1 MVLPAVAA
9 LAALEPLARAMDQ
22 LTNAIKE
29 GYQFTG
35 KAEKA
40 ITALGLSFEGGLKT
54 MGPAVGKLRG
64 TIEQQ
69 FTTGVMQ
76 IDAGLRGNTRA
87 VAKLINQQMLT
98 GTAYEATAKQFGTL
112 QLFAGMQVEALNAL
126 ATDVRVTGATYTI
139 STDKIVKAVNTLK
152 EQFVFLNVAG
162 MGKSMTRAITKLQ
175 GVLGSAFDEGS
186 MKQMMN
192 LIVNTGTKGLA
203 TLTTLGIGDIR
214 SRLEAAAGN
223 VDLTFQIL
231 RDGIVTAGT
240 QLKGFV
246 GKSSVSFGAF
256 TSQLDS
262 GAKVLIPAMQ
272 RLTGEMKTNAD
283 VNLDFANTIKNMWA
297 EVMNPIKRSLLKAQP
312 LINKFAKVM
321 SGFMQGLVS
330 SLAAWFDAIKPSKLT
345 FDSFLMGLTNVGINI
360 SSTFMTVGLTLKNIF
375 LNALVPVLVVV
386 TSKLYQFSIILKD
399 FATNLVRNFWRLV
412 GDPTG
417 IGASYDAFMRGA
429 RARLQAIWGVMGE
442 YDFEGRQRGPDLAGM
457 GGTQDESSMHFL
469 LRKIGVN
476 LAAFDAA
483 SKDIPTQVEALA
495 NSLREVQRTIKGNSE
510 AWRANNNYLFSI
522 EDSVAS
528 INDKTLD
535 PRATA
540 AEYLSL
546 TEHLLQTS
554 INEILGIRGTNE
566 FGLIVDRLDDLII
579 FEEDKAGTGGGN
591 PIRGVAPLPQ

>member
-1 MVLPAVAA
+1 
-9 LAALEPLARAMDQ
+9 
-22 LTNAIKE
+22 
-29 GYQFTG
+29 
-35 KAEKA
+35 
-40 ITALGLSFEGGLKT
+40 
-54 MGPAVGKLRG
+54 
-64 TIEQQ
+64 
-69 FTTGVMQ
+69 
-76 IDAGLRGNTRA
+76 
-87 VAKLINQQMLT
+87 MLT

-162 MGKSMTRAITKLQ
+162 MGKSMTQAITKLQ

-246 GKSSVSFGAF
+246 GKSSISFGAF

-312 LINKFAKVM
+312 LINKFARVM

-330 SLAAWFDAIKPSKLT
+330 SLASWFDAIKPSKLT
-345 FDSFLMGLTNVGINI
+345 FDNFLTGLTNVGIKI
-360 SSTFMTVGLTLKNIF
+360 TEIFMHIGLTIKNVFFTIVF
-375 LNALVPVLVVV
+375 PMFTKLAMSIGLLINEIKRTLHELNPKTWLAKEIQSPFDYIAGWMEVIPGGAWQAMMLRETGANIAKWTTGKSADFISTMGKGLEGTATMLGADLGAFGKAQNEIPNQIKGV
-386 TSKLYQFSIILKD
+386 TDK
-399 FATNLVRNFWRLV
+399 
-412 GDPTG
+412 
-417 IGASYDAFMRGA
+417 
-429 RARLQAIWGVMGE
+429 
-442 YDFEGRQRGPDLAGM
+442 
-457 GGTQDESSMHFL
+457 
-469 LRKIGVN
+469 
-476 LAAFDAA
+476 
-483 SKDIPTQVEALA
+483 
-495 NSLREVQRTIKGNSE
+495 LREVQQTIQGNSE
-510 AWRANNNYLFSI
+510 AWRSNNNYLFGI

-528 INDKTLD
+528 IDAKTLD
-535 PRATA
+535 PGATA

-591 PIRGVAPLPQ
+591 PIRGVVPLPQ